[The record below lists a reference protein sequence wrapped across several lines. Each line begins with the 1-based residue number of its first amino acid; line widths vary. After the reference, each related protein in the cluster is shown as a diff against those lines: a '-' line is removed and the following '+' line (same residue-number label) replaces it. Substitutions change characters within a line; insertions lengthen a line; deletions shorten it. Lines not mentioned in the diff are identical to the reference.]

1 MKNRKALN
9 LLFSGFHLNLFEN
22 DLIEVV
28 SNELTPLYDDT
39 SAENIKNKRHDITHA
54 NTHLNRSIIRPDV
67 QIYTYF
73 AGEPDSNDMTDST
86 LPDDLAKLFAPNKT
100 VPAET
105 KNNSTP
111 IDVEKNIQTAH
122 VETKFDMIDSTPRVD
137 LVRVVTS
144 NETVP
149 VKTESGSSD
158 IPLRVDLPTIF
169 SSNETAP
176 IEMQFEKSNSTVSID
191 VAEPVSRNI
200 ATPTHTTDSPFR
212 IDLTELVPPTY
223 DPPNDSNKK
232 DEKNYSDFAHR
243 DFDHT
248 IFDRTFLPPWQQ
260 QPIIRTF
267 LPLWQQRPI
276 FAPIQDFQPYAV
288 VDDYYLTR
296 HRTVK
301 RDKNEPLPY
310 LPPTEA
316 TLAPPIT
323 SNKFISNGFSDLQRN
338 NYADQQIDVR
348 FNMDNKEVTRAS
360 QQQLDQNDSST
371 LRKFAQQIST
381 SKSNAQ
387 AYYYASIDNRPQA
400 NYGIQPPPL
409 QSYYPASIQNNYAS
423 GTIRPLNYKPT
434 PIPASLP
441 SVVYSPTA
449 VRTLPNYV
457 QQSVKVPRP
466 QSLTAASNAQYYSSS
481 AIPAPYGSRP
491 CDFPPNRPNE
501 KVVVKIVPANGWYL
515 NDEKERKSY
524 YDAVAR
530 GLLNENGFVYVNDVQ
545 RYSPQSTQN
554 IVWYSSSAPP
564 QSPPQSPSPS
574 SSYIPPSY
582 PRSNQKW
589 ELTQYGSPVQVL
601 SQPRPVQLSTF
612 KRQVEPENSAYRG
625 ETSYN
630 VPLKS
635 VGKLAGDNRNETYN
649 LASLRSSSGD
659 GSNSS
664 TDRIFNRRNVR

>member
-22 DLIEVV
+22 DLIEVD
-28 SNELTPLYDDT
+28 SNELSPLFDDA
-39 SAENIKNKRHDITHA
+39 SAENVKNKRHDITHA
-54 NTHLNRSIIRPDV
+54 NTYLNRSIIRPDV
-67 QIYTYF
+67 QVYTYF
-73 AGEPDSNDMTDST
+73 AGEPDPNDMTDST
-86 LPDDLAKLFAPNKT
+86 LPDDLAKLFPPNKT
-100 VPAET
+100 VPVET
-105 KNNSTP
+105 INNPTT
-111 IDVEKNIQTAH
+111 IDVEKSIDTAR

-137 LVRVVTS
+137 QVRVVPS

-149 VKTESGSSD
+149 VETESGSTD
-158 IPLRVDLPTIF
+158 IPLRFDLPTIF
-169 SSNETAP
+169 SSNETTP
-176 IEMQFEKSNSTVSID
+176 IETQFKESNSTVSLD
-191 VAEPVSRNI
+191 VAEPDSRNK
-200 ATPTHTTDSPFR
+200 ATLADTTDSPFR
-212 IDLTELVPPTY
+212 IDLTELVPPRKDT
-223 DPPNDSNKK
+223 PHDSNDK
-232 DEKNYSDFAHR
+232 ERNVYSDFAHR

-248 IFDRTFLPPWQQ
+248 IFDRTFLPPWQR
-260 QPIIRTF
+260 QPIGSTA
-267 LPLWQQRPI
+267 I

-288 VDDYYLTR
+288 VDDYYLIR
-296 HRTVK
+296 HRNVK
-301 RDKNEPLPY
+301 RDKNEPVPY

-316 TLAPPIT
+316 PPIT
-323 SNKFISNGFSDLQRN
+323 SNKLISNGFSDLQRA
-338 NYADQQIDVR
+338 NYADQQLDVQ
-348 FNMDNKEVTRAS
+348 FGSDNKEVTRAS
-360 QQQLDQNDSST
+360 HQQLDQNDSST

-387 AYYYASIDNRPQA
+387 AYYYASIENRPQA

-491 CDFPPNRPNE
+491 CDFPSNRPNE

-564 QSPPQSPSPS
+564 QSPPQPPSPS
-574 SSYIPPSY
+574 SSYIPSSY
-582 PRSNQKW
+582 PRRNQKW
-589 ELTQYGSPVQVL
+589 ELTQHGSPVQVL
-601 SQPRPVQLSTF
+601 SQPGPVELSTF

-635 VGKLAGDNRNETYN
+635 VGQLAGDNRNETYN

-659 GSNSS
+659 SSNSS